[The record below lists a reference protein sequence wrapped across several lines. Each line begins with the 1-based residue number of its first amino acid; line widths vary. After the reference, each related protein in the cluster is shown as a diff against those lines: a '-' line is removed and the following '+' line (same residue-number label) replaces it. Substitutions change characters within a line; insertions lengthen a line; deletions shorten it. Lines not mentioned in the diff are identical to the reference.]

1 MADKTLVLLWL
12 FTWLTVSLIATRLLL
27 RKVRRKPFVL
37 GDYLCFAAILC
48 ALVRLALVHVI
59 LVWGT
64 NNMSADIRQTHHF
77 TDQEIH
83 QREIGSKFT
92 LCNRV
97 FYNS

>member
-1 MADKTLVLLWL
+1 MANTTLVLLWL
-12 FTWLTVSLIATRLLL
+12 FTWLTVALIVTRLLM

-37 GDYLCFAAILC
+37 GDYLSFAAILC

-59 LVWGT
+59 LTWGT
-64 NNMSADIRQTHHF
+64 NNMPAEMRQSHF
-77 TDQEIH
+77 TDQQIH